1 MRSVFGTRLRTG
13 GVGGLGAVGGFP
25 WGYFC
30 NGDVFTAW
38 KSTGMGWTFPHEDPA
53 APSSPPRL
61 LGSSQASL
69 PASRLQAKLLQA
81 GSTVAA
87 LQNSWDAED
96 QVFFL
101 VGSILGLEAWSCR
114 ALGTVLAGWGHSCR
128 TPGAAETL
136 TSFFHIIFPHHFP
149 PHKYECS
156 PSAKVHSS
164 N

>member
-25 WGYFC
+25 WDYFC
-30 NGDVFTAW
+30 DGDVFTAW

-53 APSSPPRL
+53 ATSSPPRL

-69 PASRLQAKLLQA
+69 PASRLQAKLLQE

-96 QVFFL
+96 QFFSL
-101 VGSILGLEAWSCR
+101 LGASW
-114 ALGTVLAGWGHSCR
+114 GWR
-128 TPGAAETL
+128 PGAAELWGQSLLDGDTHAGL
-136 TSFFHIIFPHHFP
+136 Q
-149 PHKYECS
+149 EQQRR
-156 PSAKVHSS
+156 
-164 N
+164 